1 MKNPDRPELAAEH
14 AQCIAS
20 MRPDIALPLARMTFQ
35 MDLRHKMGRIALP
48 VLLLQPADDGFV
60 PLEVGQYLLKHM
72 PKAELAVV
80 PSEGHFPQLSHPDAV
95 LAAMA
100 GFL

>member
-1 MKNPDRPELAAEH
+1 MSL
-14 AQCIAS
+14 
-20 MRPDIALPLARMTFQ
+20 
-35 MDLRHKMGRIALP
+35 
-48 VLLLQPADDGFV
+48 LLLQPADDDFV
-60 PLEVGQYLLKHM
+60 PLAVGRYLLKHL
-72 PKAELAVV
+72 PQAELSII

>member
-1 MKNPDRPELAAEH
+1 
-14 AQCIAS
+14 
-20 MRPDIALPLARMTFQ
+20 
-35 MDLRHKMGRIALP
+35 
-48 VLLLQPADDGFV
+48 V
-60 PLEVGQYLLKHM
+60 
-72 PKAELAVV
+72 VV